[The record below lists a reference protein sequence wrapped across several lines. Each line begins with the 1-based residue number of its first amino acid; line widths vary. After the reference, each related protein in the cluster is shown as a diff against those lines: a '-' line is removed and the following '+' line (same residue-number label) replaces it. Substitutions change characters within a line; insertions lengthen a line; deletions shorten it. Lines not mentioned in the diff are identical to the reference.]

1 MSGPIF
7 IRRLVYRFSNSMA
20 ILLRRPVYKFS
31 NSMAILLR
39 RPVLDT
45 GSRAV
50 FTGHNFRHSEF
61 SSESMYLWQV
71 RYL

>member
-1 MSGPIF
+1 MSKVDWIPDQVREDDTYKITRVESFVINPMSGP
-7 IRRLVYRFSNSMA
+7 
-20 ILLRRPVYKFS
+20 
-31 NSMAILLR
+31 ILLR